1 MSDQP
6 GQDLPEAVPRRA
18 GPRTPQLVWIVPVLA
33 LLVGGWLALQGFMNR
48 GPDITIQ
55 FRSAEGIEAGKT
67 RIRYKSVDIGTVKAV
82 RLSADNTSVLV
93 EAEIDRASAK
103 RFLIED
109 TRFWVV
115 RPRIAGGQ
123 ISGLGTLLAGSYIGA
138 EPGKSSKEQSTFV
151 GLETPP
157 VITSGLPGRSFV
169 LHAEDLGSLDVNSPV
184 YFRGVLAGRV
194 VSTEVPQDGKEV
206 KIGVFVDAPFDR
218 LVTPETRFWNAS
230 GAELGLDANGVR
242 IQVESLLTLLLGG
255 ISFGTPPDLT
265 PSAPA
270 VQNAEFV
277 LFDNQPKAFRPRE
290 AVVETVALKF
300 AQSVRGLQV
309 GSAVDFRGINVGEV
323 KRIDLEFDPE
333 HVRFLTVVEVELYP
347 ERLRSRYRDPARAP
361 LPNLTPL
368 QRIQRFVERGLRGQL
383 KNSNLLT
390 GQLYVNLEF
399 VPKAPKATM
408 DLAKKPPEIPT
419 VSGGFGELQESV
431 ANIVAKLEKVPFDK
445 IAEDLRKSLAA
456 LESSLKSAD
465 AVLKQVSTELTPEM
479 KSAIASAKKTLD
491 AAQQVLSS
499 DSPVQGDLR
508 ETLVEVRRAAE
519 SVRTLTDYLERHPE
533 SLIRGKRG
541 DPK

>member
-18 GPRTPQLVWIVPVLA
+18 GVRTPQLVWIIPVLA
-33 LLVGGWLALQGFMNR
+33 LLVGGWLGLQGFMNR

-67 RIRYKSVDIGTVKAV
+67 RIRYKSVDIGMVKAV
-82 RLSADNTSVLV
+82 RLSADNTTVMV

-103 RFLIED
+103 RFLVDD

-138 EPGKSSKEQSTFV
+138 EPGKSNKEQSSFV

-157 VITSGLPGRSFV
+157 VITSGLPGRSFI

-242 IQVESLLTLLLGG
+242 VQVESLLTLLLGG
-255 ISFGTPPDLT
+255 ISFGTPPDLAPST
-265 PSAPA
+265 PAL
-270 VQNAEFV
+270 QNAEFV
-277 LFDNQPKAFRPRE
+277 LFDNQTKAYRPRE

-309 GSAVDFRGINVGEV
+309 GSAVDFRGISVGEV

-347 ERLRSRYRDPARAP
+347 ERLRSRYRDPSRAP
-361 LPNLTPL
+361 LPNLTPI
-368 QRIQRFVERGLRGQL
+368 QRIQRFVERGLRAQL

-408 DLAKKPPEIPT
+408 DLSRKPPEIPT

-465 AVLKQVSTELTPEM
+465 VVLKQVSTELTPEM
-479 KSAIASAKKTLD
+479 KSAIVSAKKTLD

-508 ETLVEVRRAAE
+508 ETLIEVRRAAE